1 MPVSFFS
8 LLLLLPLSMH
18 ASAARIFT
26 TRIRK
31 KILCNIKLASG
42 HLPIRVVRN
51 FTSVMTVMRILEKA
65 FEKFFPYPAI
75 LRQTY
80 ENSKG
85 EYIRIYRFDVS
96 LSSTQVMWNF
106 RSTFYIIETIP
117 LIIHVALTSCLCV
130 VRIFDGNINR
140 NIHNRKT
147 HVHSQFYAY
156 QSTHSLILHFS
167 SRASMHYHATLSEW
181 ARIEIIE

>member
-8 LLLLLPLSMH
+8 LFLLLPLSMH

-96 LSSTQVMWNF
+96 LSSTQVIWNF

-140 NIHNRKT
+140 NTHNRKT

-167 SRASMHYHATLSEW
+167 SRASMH
-181 ARIEIIE
+181 

>member
-8 LLLLLPLSMH
+8 LLLLFPLSMH

-80 ENSKG
+80 DKREFKRG
-85 EYIRIYRFDVS
+85 IYSNLPFRCIS
-96 LSSTQVMWNF
+96 LIDASYVEFSIDILHH
-106 RSTFYIIETIP
+106 R
-117 LIIHVALTSCLCV
+117 
-130 VRIFDGNINR
+130 D
-140 NIHNRKT
+140 
-147 HVHSQFYAY
+147 
-156 QSTHSLILHFS
+156 HSLNY
-167 SRASMHYHATLSEW
+167 SRCSYIVLVRRSN
-181 ARIEIIE
+181 I